1 MNDWAFCDV
10 SGTKVQKALPLPLES
25 AVTPKQ
31 IDRA

>member
-25 AVTPKQ
+25 VTPKQ